1 MKIEQKQIAER
12 RKTNR
17 KRKTEIRKGET
28 QNDKENE
35 KKK

>member
-1 MKIEQKQIAER
+1 MKIEQKRIVER
-12 RKTNR
+12 GRTNR

-28 QNDKENE
+28 QKDKENE